1 MSAVPP
7 ALVVDVLLALIVSQL
22 CYAFFPYRRRAYV
35 PALLLSALG
44 IGLGQRWTVLGI
56 ADVRI
61 GSANLLPGVLFAV
74 GLQPLARY
82 LPIRFP

>member
-44 IGLGQRWTVLGI
+44 I

-74 GLQPLARY
+74 ALQPLARY